1 MDPRSHPSRPPS
13 TSLPQGSTPL
23 SSTPVSSMPMPHY
36 PMQPQYPVSQPHTLP
51 PLQPHHTQS
60 PAPHPYMGQ
69 PYRPDLSRFPA
80 STHDVYGAST
90 APIMPHTTVGSQPP
104 SFLSHPNQ
112 PPQGHPS
119 QSYPPPPSVLPPA
132 STAQTYPQPIA
143 PAPPRDR
150 RDFNGIPSG
159 AFSYSDGKSWGM
171 GPDVNGANGSPYG
184 PKDQPRTQVVGS
196 QGRRGILPSVP
207 GRATPVTNGVNGAAK
222 STTIPAKDADGKF
235 PCPHC
240 NKTYLHAKHLKR
252 HLLRREFLL
261 FFTPL
266 PCQKILLSLD
276 WCFSSAFVFVRD
288 FTANDASNL
297 DTGDRPYMCVLCKD
311 TFSRSDILKRHF
323 QKCSIRRGNPTGAT
337 HLSHPQ
343 AHLKRS
349 QQQAA
354 AAAAAANPA
363 KPIQDEVSNSVPGTN
378 GVMGAQFGDG
388 AVNGN
393 GMAHGRPG
401 YQDQQPL
408 GFTMSPVNGMSRGPG
423 DHAYA
428 DQASARASWMAAP
441 KQNPY
446 LMQPG
451 ADAHGQQLS
460 VDRPL
465 EQVKSLVIPD
475 PKHPVMPGP
484 HSNQP
489 GVDWTSMFQHGADNG
504 YMNPV
509 FPHSMAAGQEPIHAP
524 VDADRKYYPATTAG
538 GPESGMNGLYL
549 ASTTLSGDGK

>member
-23 SSTPVSSMPMPHY
+23 SSTPISSMHMPQY

-51 PLQPHHTQS
+51 PLQPHHPQS
-60 PAPHPYMGQ
+60 PAPHPYMSQ

-90 APIMPHTTVGSQPP
+90 APIMPHTTVGSLSSSLLPP
-104 SFLSHPNQ
+104 PNQ
-112 PPQGHPS
+112 TQAHPT

-132 STAQTYPQPIA
+132 STAQSYPQPIA

-150 RDFNGIPSG
+150 RTDFNGLPSG
-159 AFSYSDGKSWGM
+159 AFSYSDGKGWGM
-171 GPDVNGANGSPYG
+171 GPEVNGANGGSPYG
-184 PKDQPRTQVVGS
+184 SKEPPRTQVVGS

-207 GRATPVTNGVNGAAK
+207 GRATPVSNGVNGAAK

-252 HLLRREFLL
+252 HLLRH
-261 FFTPL
+261 
-266 PCQKILLSLD
+266 
-276 WCFSSAFVFVRD
+276 
-288 FTANDASNL
+288 
-297 DTGDRPYMCVLCKD
+297 TGDRPYMCVLCKD

-349 QQQAA
+349 Q
-354 AAAAAANPA
+354 AAAAANPA
-363 KPIQDEVSNSVPGTN
+363 KPLQDEVSSPVPSH
-378 GVMGAQFGDG
+378 GAMSTQFGDG
-388 AVNGN
+388 ASRPGFPEQQQQQLGFNMSAN
-393 GMAHGRPG
+393 GMNRPRDDAFSAG
-401 YQDQQPL
+401 Q
-408 GFTMSPVNGMSRGPG
+408 S
-423 DHAYA
+423 H
-428 DQASARASWMAAP
+428 ARAPWMTAP
-441 KQNPY
+441 QPNQY
-446 LMQPG
+446 LMPSG
-451 ADAHGQQLS
+451 PHAHGQQLS
-460 VDRPL
+460 VDRF
-465 EQVKSLVIPD
+465 EQVKPLALPD
-475 PKHPVMPGP
+475 HKHPVMPGP

-489 GVDWTSMFQHGADNG
+489 GVDWTSMFQHGPSDG
-504 YMNPV
+504 YMNSV
-509 FPHSMAAGQEPIHAP
+509 FAHSMAAGQEPIHAP
-524 VDADRKYYPATTAG
+524 VDADRKFYPATTAG

-549 ASTTLSGDGK
+549 ASTTLSGDGTVQPARQ

>member
-13 TSLPQGSTPL
+13 TTLPQGSTPL
-23 SSTPVSSMPMPHY
+23 SSTPISSMPMPQY
-36 PMQPQYPVSQPHTLP
+36 SMQPQYPVSQPHTLP
-51 PLQPHHTQS
+51 PLQPHHSQS
-60 PAPHPYMGQ
+60 PAPHHPYMAQ
-69 PYRPDLSRFPA
+69 PYRPDLSRYPA
-80 STHDVYGAST
+80 STHDVYGGST

-104 SFLSHPNQ
+104 SFLSHPNHS
-112 PPQGHPS
+112 QGH

-132 STAQTYPQPIA
+132 SSAQSYPQPIA

-150 RDFNGIPSG
+150 RDFNGLPSG
-159 AFSYSDGKSWGM
+159 AFSYSDGKSWAM
-171 GPDVNGANGSPYG
+171 GPDVNAANGSPYG
-184 PKDQPRTQVVGS
+184 AKEPPRTQVVGS

-252 HLLRREFLL
+252 HLLRH
-261 FFTPL
+261 
-266 PCQKILLSLD
+266 
-276 WCFSSAFVFVRD
+276 
-288 FTANDASNL
+288 
-297 DTGDRPYMCVLCKD
+297 TGDRPYMCVLCKD

-349 QQQAA
+349 QQAA
-354 AAAAAANPA
+354 AAAAAANPV
-363 KPIQDEVSNSVPGTN
+363 KPLDEVSNPVPSAN
-378 GVMGAQFGDG
+378 GVMGAQFSDG
-388 AVNGN
+388 HVNGN
-393 GMAHGRPG
+393 GMAVGRPG
-401 YQDQQPL
+401 YQDQQHL
-408 GFTMSPVNGMSRGPG
+408 GFSMSPATGMSRGPS
-423 DHAYA
+423 DNAYA
-428 DQASARASWMAAP
+428 DQASARASWMAP
-441 KQNPY
+441 KPNPY
-446 LMQPG
+446 LMQSGPE
-451 ADAHGQQLS
+451 AHGQQLS

-465 EQVKSLVIPD
+465 EQVKPLVTPD
-475 PKHPVMPGP
+475 HKHPVMSGP

-489 GVDWTSMFQHGADNG
+489 GVDWTSMFQHNPSEG

-524 VDADRKYYPATTAG
+524 VDAERKFYPATTAG

-549 ASTTLSGDGK
+549 ASTTLSGDGTVQPARQ

>member
-13 TSLPQGSTPL
+13 TSLPPGSTPM
-23 SSTPVSSMPMPHY
+23 SSTPISSMHMPQY
-36 PMQPQYPVSQPHTLP
+36 SMQPQYPVSQPHTLP
-51 PLQPHHTQS
+51 PLQPHHPQS
-60 PAPHPYMGQ
+60 PAPHHYMGQ
-69 PYRPDLSRFPA
+69 PYRPDLSRYPP
-80 STHDVYGAST
+80 STHDVYGASQ
-90 APIMPHTTVGSQPP
+90 APMMPHTTVGASAV
-104 SFLSHPNQ
+104 
-112 PPQGHPS
+112 
-119 QSYPPPPSVLPPA
+119 PPPPSVLPPA
-132 STAQTYPQPIA
+132 STAQSYPQPIA

-150 RDFNGIPSG
+150 RADYNGIPSG

-171 GPDVNGANGSPYG
+171 TPDVNGATGSLYA
-184 PKDQPRTQVVGS
+184 KEQPRTQVVGS

-207 GRATPVTNGVNGAAK
+207 GRATPVTNGVNGTAK

-252 HLLRREFLL
+252 HLLRH
-261 FFTPL
+261 
-266 PCQKILLSLD
+266 
-276 WCFSSAFVFVRD
+276 
-288 FTANDASNL
+288 
-297 DTGDRPYMCVLCKD
+297 TGDRPYMCVLCKD

-354 AAAAAANPA
+354 AAAAANPP
-363 KPIQDEVSNSVPGTN
+363 KPLQDEVSNPAPHSNGGMGT
-378 GVMGAQFGDG
+378 QFDG

-393 GMAHGRPG
+393 GMAAGRPG
-401 YQDQQPL
+401 YTEQQQPL
-408 GFTMSPVNGMSRGPG
+408 GYTMQPVNGMNRGPG
-423 DHAYA
+423 DDAFSA
-428 DQASARASWMAAP
+428 SQAHARASWMAAP

-451 ADAHGQQLS
+451 VDAHGQQLTG
-460 VDRPL
+460 DRPL
-465 EQVKSLVIPD
+465 EQVKSYD
-475 PKHPVMPGP
+475 HKPVMPGP
-484 HSNQP
+484 PSHQP
-489 GVDWTSMFQHGADNG
+489 GVDWNTMFQHGASEG

-524 VDADRKYYPATTAG
+524 VDHGDRKFYPSSS

-549 ASTTLSGDGK
+549 ASTTLSGDGTVQPARQ

>member
-1 MDPRSHPSRPPS
+1 M
-13 TSLPQGSTPL
+13 
-23 SSTPVSSMPMPHY
+23 
-36 PMQPQYPVSQPHTLP
+36 
-51 PLQPHHTQS
+51 
-60 PAPHPYMGQ
+60 
-69 PYRPDLSRFPA
+69 
-80 STHDVYGAST
+80 
-90 APIMPHTTVGSQPP
+90 MPHTTVGSLPP
-104 SFLSHPNQ
+104 SSLLNLPN
-112 PPQGHPS
+112 PQTQAH
-119 QSYPPPPSVLPPA
+119 QQYPPPPSVLPPA
-132 STAQTYPQPIA
+132 SSAQSYPQPIA

-150 RDFNGIPSG
+150 RPDFNGLPSG
-159 AFSYSDGKSWGM
+159 AFSYSDGKGWGM
-171 GPDVNGANGSPYG
+171 TPDVNGANGSPYAKE
-184 PKDQPRTQVVGS
+184 PPRTQVVGS

-207 GRATPVTNGVNGAAK
+207 GRATPVANGVNGTAK

-252 HLLRREFLL
+252 HLLRRKFFFFFLGN
-261 FFTPL
+261 
-266 PCQKILLSLD
+266 QIEGKKKINFPKWLRFANRCN
-276 WCFSSAFVFVRD
+276 CFSLID
-288 FTANDASNL
+288 I

-354 AAAAAANPA
+354 AAAAANPP
-363 KPIQDEVSNSVPGTN
+363 KPLQDEVSNPVPHSN
-378 GVMGAQFGDG
+378 GVMGTQFDG

-393 GMAHGRPG
+393 GMATGRPG
-401 YQDQQPL
+401 YTEQQPL
-408 GFTMSPVNGMSRGPG
+408 GFTMQSVNGMNRGPG
-423 DHAYA
+423 DDAFSAGQAHA
-428 DQASARASWMAAP
+428 RTSWMAGP

-451 ADAHGQQLS
+451 VDAHGQQLT

-465 EQVKSLVIPD
+465 EQVKPPVYHD
-475 PKHPVMPGP
+475 HKPVMPGP
-484 HSNQP
+484 HSHHP
-489 GVDWTSMFQHGADNG
+489 GVDWNSMFQHGSSDG
-504 YMNPV
+504 YINPV

-524 VDADRKYYPATTAG
+524 VDHDRKFYPAST

-549 ASTTLSGDGK
+549 ASTTLSGDG